1 VGTAGLLALRARR
14 VAPLA
19 SDEETQLLP
28 AINESAPVESA
39 DRAAALI
46 AKRDHSGLTAKEN
59 KELLKLADEVERRG
73 VKRLEA
79 MSKLA
84 ELRGVSLRALLK

>member
-1 VGTAGLLALRARR
+1 
-14 VAPLA
+14 
-19 SDEETQLLP
+19 
-28 AINESAPVESA
+28 
-39 DRAAALI
+39 
-46 AKRDHSGLTAKEN
+46 LTAKEN